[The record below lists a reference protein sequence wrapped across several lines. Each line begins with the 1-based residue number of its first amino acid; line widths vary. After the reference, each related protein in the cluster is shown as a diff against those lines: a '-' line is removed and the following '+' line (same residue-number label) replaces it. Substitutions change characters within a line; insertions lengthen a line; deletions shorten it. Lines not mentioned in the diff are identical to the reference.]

1 LTPPSPPITGF
12 PAIAI
17 LLLIAMALAGALI
30 CVSVFLGPKKPT
42 AAKTMPYESGM
53 TPVGST
59 RQQFGVHY
67 YLIAV
72 FFVLFDIETI
82 FMYPWAIQVLP
93 AAKARQMGGGN
104 DAGFLLL
111 EMAIFIVVLFV
122 GYIYLIKKG
131 ALEWD

>member
-1 LTPPSPPITGF
+1 LTTPPPITGF

-17 LLLIAMALAGALI
+17 YVLVAMALSGILI

-42 AAKTMPYESGM
+42 SPKNMPYESGM
-53 TPVGST
+53 TPVGGT
-59 RQQFGVHY
+59 RNSFGVHY
-67 YLIAV
+67 YLVAV

-82 FMYPWAIQVLP
+82 FLYPWAIQLRP
-93 AAKARQMGGGN
+93 AAEARRAGGPS

-111 EMAIFIVVLFV
+111 EMAIFIVILFV
-122 GYIYLIKKG
+122 GYIYMVKKG

>member
-1 LTPPSPPITGF
+1 MTTPPPIVGF

-17 LLLIAMALAGALI
+17 YLLIAIGLAAILI

-42 AAKTMPYESGM
+42 APKLLPYESGM

-59 RQQFGVHY
+59 RRPFGVHY
-67 YLIAV
+67 YLVAV

-82 FMYPWAIQVLP
+82 FLYPWAVQILP
-93 AAKARQMGGGN
+93 AAKARHMGGAN
-104 DAGFLLL
+104 DAPFLLL
-111 EMAIFIVVLFV
+111 EMAIFIIVLFV
-122 GYIYLIKKG
+122 GYIYMVKKG